1 MIQLSKYGK
10 FAAVGLI
17 ALSAI
22 VLSACKTNSQPTS
35 QGDNK
40 GQAQTAPSDE
50 KKGAVTITATDAGF
64 NPKEVTVNAGDSVT
78 WVNNSSKTIQIGS
91 DNHPTHTLNPDLT
104 GGQYVIE
111 VPVGESKTV
120 SAGTKV
126 GRWGFHNH
134 LKPSETGTV
143 VVK

>member
-1 MIQLSKYGK
+1 MNKYGK
-10 FAAVGLI
+10 FAAVGLV
-17 ALSAI
+17 ALSALI
-22 VLSACKTNSQPTS
+22 LSACKTNSQTS
-35 QGDNK
+35 AQGGNNSQT
-40 GQAQTAPSDE
+40 QAAPVDT
-50 KKGAVTITATDAGF
+50 KQGAATITATDTGF
-64 NPKEVTVNAGDSVT
+64 NPKEVTISAGESIT
-78 WVNNSSKTIQIGS
+78 WVNNSSKTLQIGS

-111 VPVGESKTV
+111 VPAGQSKTV

-143 VVK
+143 IVK